1 MSKSNLKIDPEKVH
15 SAITTWS
22 GFVYQ
27 GKVALY
33 HTIKLLGE
41 NRSSDLCKLQLDSL
55 EDFAILDAA
64 DKCLSLHQIK
74 AVKSTYYSRY
84 SGDFKKLCAKS
95 VEYKC
100 TDINFHLAIKISDK
114 SVADIELAH
123 PTMKIYVYNGTVCH
137 CPMTNIDSLIEGVI
151 KDYYTKQPDQNW
163 KVTPEY
169 LTISRNALE
178 NIIQE
183 KVIFI
188 HSQVHQN
195 LGSDNL
201 NAYRQTLLFKDFL
214 DVLNQDINL
223 LTSGPAYFFSLLRRD
238 LNIYY
243 QDFCTECDEPVA
255 ELLEQKMDK
264 ILYFINGLD
273 QADLVKFM
281 RKIMPHRKFMFN
293 TISDY
298 KHNTANK
305 EEMKDAFFNALYELK
320 EIDALTLDNIGWS
333 NGAGEFLAPT
343 SIDRPQAKADHVCH
357 AIMDN
362 IYETDIELPYETSGL
377 ITSNIDVDS
386 VYERTNKVTDVSEES
401 TIVGNKDA
409 DKINRWKKIT
419 LKSLPNAKISLQ

>member
-1 MSKSNLKIDPEKVH
+1 MSKSKLKVDPEKVH

-33 HTIKLLGE
+33 HAIKLLSE
-41 NRSSDLCKLQLDSL
+41 NRTADSRKLQLDSL
-55 EDFAILDAA
+55 EDFAILNATDE
-64 DKCLSLHQIK
+64 CLSLHQIK

-95 VEYKC
+95 AQYKC

-114 SVADIELAH
+114 SVADIEKAH
-123 PTMKIYVYNGTVCH
+123 PTMKIYAYSGAICH
-137 CPMTNIDSLIEGVI
+137 CSLDNIDSLIEGVI
-151 KDYYTKQPDQNW
+151 KEYYTKQPGQNW
-163 KVTPEY
+163 KTTPKY
-169 LTISRNALE
+169 LTISRNVLE

-188 HSQVHQN
+188 HSQVHQG

-201 NAYRQTLLFKDFL
+201 NAYRQTLPFKDFL
-214 DVLNQDINL
+214 DILNQDINL

-264 ILYFINGLD
+264 VLYFINSLD
-273 QADLVKFM
+273 QVGLVKFM
-281 RKIMPHRKFMFN
+281 RKIMPHRKFLFN

-298 KHNTANK
+298 KHNTGNK
-305 EEMKDAFFNALYELK
+305 EEMKDAFFNALFELK
-320 EIDALTLDNIGWS
+320 EIDNLTLDNVGWQS
-333 NGAGEFLAPT
+333 GGGEFFVPT

-377 ITSNIDVDS
+377 ITSIIDVDS
-386 VYERTNKVTDVSEES
+386 VYERTNKVTDVGVES
-401 TIVGNKDA
+401 TIIGNNDA
-409 DKINRWKKIT
+409 DKINRWKKIA